1 MDIADKAQQ
10 IIEESMS
17 RKLAE
22 HSKQFTGADVDL
34 DECEECGIEI
44 PQARRDAI
52 HNCTTCVDC
61 QSLIE
66 RKAKHNRKP

>member
-1 MDIADKAQQ
+1 MDIADKAQKF
-10 IIEESMS
+10 IDESMS

-22 HSKQFTGADVDL
+22 HSKQFAGADVDL
-34 DECEECGIEI
+34 DECIECGIEI
-44 PQARRDAI
+44 PQARKAAI

-66 RKAKHNRKP
+66 RKQRVNGV